1 MATIT
6 LYQMNK
12 KISPTN
18 NTLLNYSNIASD
30 RSAWLGNLLAVPT
43 QETIN
48 ANLSPQWVKDI
59 HNLKN
64 TITIYLEGRNPLSEY
79 NYMEVIQDSFSHF
92 YFIVGYKELGRNQVQ
107 YELIKDTLNT
117 YAADATLGVNIEM
130 SNALVLREH
139 KNRFSAVDGSEN
151 ATPIY
156 HKFIEDIDL
165 IPKETTLVETVD
177 RDVRTTLALKQIG
190 GTTTSGGGLLSVPKF
205 FWEIYTTGNRAIDDW
220 IGLFNL
226 EAGWGF
232 RGKILATHL
241 IYGNGF
247 AIEITPSS
255 VNHVILVVKY
265 GNKLAI
271 TESDGGARQ
280 VPYHSVLFGSA
291 TIFDNHILITNFDYE
306 NASSVQVFPA
316 TAYEIYYNLGAT
328 ENDFAW
334 NSRVLL
340 GSSNGKYT
348 NHKDLLDKSNMKIAK
363 IIELPYEI
371 KPEAVTCGNLD
382 TSYIEILNEVEYDI
396 DLEFN
401 LTQPF
406 NFKYVNN
413 PSVLRVKYNDPKI
426 YTSQFMPYIMTFY
439 SEAIPLFQENM
450 LSNTIRFNHALNKSD
465 YSKIKVDINQA
476 DYLESKP
483 YECTRTVDLNNEI
496 ASYKADLKEYVQT
509 LYSNDLKLMQL
520 QAAQADRNLT
530 KQALNI
536 PTQMVMGAGA
546 GLLAGGG
553 TPLGAIAGVTTG
565 LVKGLIDFGFASAQ
579 ARDDAKRRDIEFQNK
594 LLNLQSN
601 MINIVG
607 STPEMHHSGDTD
619 LFKLWHIKPTITDI
633 DYLDNYFHKYGYQTL
648 EIKAINKR
656 TRTWFDYK
664 KLVFEDLNYTKNLPF
679 EVLEDIKRRFAE
691 GVTIFHYQS
700 GGFHFAM
707 TAENKEVTL

>member
-12 KISPTN
+12 KINPTN
-18 NTLLNYSNIASD
+18 NTLLNFVNIEAD
-30 RSAWLGNLLAVPT
+30 KSAWLGNLLAIPT
-43 QETIN
+43 QETRN
-48 ANLSPQWVKDI
+48 ADLSPQWVKDI
-59 HNLKN
+59 HNLKS
-64 TITIYLEGRNPLSEY
+64 TITIYLEGRNPLNEY
-79 NYMEVIQDSFSHF
+79 NYMEVIQDNFSHF
-92 YFIVGYKELGRNQVQ
+92 YFIIGYKELGRNQVQ
-107 YELIKDTLNT
+107 YELVKDTLNT
-117 YAADATLGVNIEM
+117 YAADATLGVNIET

-165 IPKETTLVETVD
+165 IPKEASLINTISSTSRSILS
-177 RDVRTTLALKQIG
+177 LKQIG
-190 GTTTSGGGLLSVPKF
+190 GKIVSNNILSVPKF
-205 FWEIYTTGNRAIDDW
+205 FWEYYQKTSTAISDY
-220 IGLFNL
+220 ISTFNL

-232 RGKILATHL
+232 KIKTTANIQIFGNGLKLNLTNLSDDHIIFFTQIGPLMAITSASSAVRQAPTYTVVEGSISVIADHL
-241 IYGNGF
+241 I
-247 AIEITPSS
+247 IETFEAENLTSLKVV
-255 VNHVILVVKY
+255 VNENY
-265 GNKLAI
+265 
-271 TESDGGARQ
+271 E
-280 VPYHSVLFGSA
+280 LF
-291 TIFDNHILITNFDYE
+291 
-306 NASSVQVFPA
+306 
-316 TAYEIYYNLGAT
+316 YNLGAT
-328 ENDFAW
+328 DNDFAW
-334 NSRVLL
+334 ANRTKLGANTGKFSNSTL
-340 GSSNGKYT
+340 N
-348 NHKDLLDKSNMKIAK
+348 LDKSNIKTVK
-363 IIELPYEI
+363 IIELPYPI
-371 KPEAVTCGNLD
+371 KKEAFTAGNSS
-382 TSYIEILNEVEYDI
+382 TSYIEILNKIEFDI
-396 DLEFN
+396 SLN
-401 LTQPF
+401 LAVSSPF
-406 NFKYVNN
+406 NFKYLNN
-413 PSVLRVKYNDPKI
+413 PSQLRVKYNDPKL
-426 YTSQFMPYIMTFY
+426 YTGQFMPYMVTFFA
-439 SEAIPLFQENM
+439 EAIPIFQENM
-450 LSNTIRFNHALNKSD
+450 LGANLRFNHALNDSD
-465 YSKIKVDINQA
+465 YSKLRVDINQS

-483 YECTRTVDLNNEI
+483 YECSRTIDMNNEI
-496 ASYKADLKEYVQT
+496 AT
-509 LYSNDLKLMQL
+509 YSNDLEEYVKKLYANDLKLLQL

-553 TPLGAIAGVTTG
+553 NPLGAIAGVSTG

-633 DYLDNYFHKYGYQTL
+633 DYLDNYFYKYGYQTL
-648 EIKAINKR
+648 EIKTINKR

-707 TAENKEVTL
+707 NSENKEVTL